1 MIIEI
6 IVIAGLLL
14 VIGFQGYL
22 IYILTEKWDIKEKD
36 LLNRILARNYE
47 TYVQAEVLQKE
58 KPLTEEEI
66 YEQQRERGIPI

>member
-6 IVIAGLLL
+6 IVIIGLLL

-22 IYILTEKWDIKEKD
+22 IYILTKKWDAKEKD

>member
-6 IVIAGLLL
+6 IVIVGLLL

-58 KPLTEEEI
+58 KPLTEEDI
-66 YEQQRERGIPI
+66 YEQQRERGIPV

>member
-6 IVIAGLLL
+6 IVIVGLLL
-14 VIGFQGYL
+14 VIGYQGYL
-22 IYILTEKWDIKEKD
+22 IFSLTEKWDAKEKD

-66 YEQQRERGIPI
+66 YEQQRERGIPV

>member
-6 IVIAGLLL
+6 IVIVGLLL
-14 VIGFQGYL
+14 VIGYQGYL
-22 IYILTEKWDIKEKD
+22 IFSLTEKWDAKEKD

-47 TYVQAEVLQKE
+47 TYVQAEVLQKPS
-58 KPLTEEEI
+58 PLTDEEI

>member
-22 IYILTEKWDIKEKD
+22 IYILTEKWDAKEKD